1 MTNIVQIQVN
11 QAQKEVTANE
21 AFVALGPAGLFGRK
35 YTTTNAL
42 TWGYYGGILW
52 VDGQLTNI
60 PDGTLSLVASATNYI
75 EATRN
80 GVVSANT
87 TGFTAGRIP
96 LYQVATNA
104 SGVTSYTDYRIT
116 NVPVVGRLVKSVAG
130 GVDVTLTANEARN
143 QILEFTGA
151 LTANINVILPDVPGM
166 WWVANNT
173 TGNFTLTVKTPAGSG
188 VAVTQGLRALLIC
201 NGTDIVA
208 AQSDPSQGGVG
219 SNQHIAYA
227 PSITPDVRLGERVTV
242 GTLTG
247 NITINAPTNPRRGAR
262 LEFVFAQD
270 GTGNR
275 TITWDVVFKKAADGA
290 GAANQKGATAFLYD
304 GANWVQVG
312 GALAWF

>member
-21 AFVALGPAGLFGRK
+21 AFIALGPAGLFGRK

-52 VDGQLTNI
+52 VDGALTNI

-75 EATRN
+75 EATRA
-80 GVVSANT
+80 GVVSVNT

-96 LYQVATNA
+96 LYQVVTNA

-116 NVPVVGRLVKSVAG
+116 NVPVVGRLAKSVAG

-151 LTANINVILPDVPGM
+151 LTANINVVLPAVPSL
-166 WWVANNT
+166 WWVYNNT
-173 TGNFTLTVKTPAGSG
+173 TGNFSLTVKTAAGSG
-188 VAVTQGLRALLIC
+188 VAVTQGLRALLIGD
-201 NGTDIVA
+201 GTSIIA
-208 AQSDPSQGGVG
+208 AQSDPAQGGVG
-219 SNQHIAYA
+219 TNQHITYA
-227 PSITPDVRLGERVTV
+227 AAITPDVRLGERVTV

-290 GAANQKGATAFLYD
+290 GTANQKGATAFLYD